1 MSRASDR
8 AYLEHISDAIVKVQA
23 SAAAGEAAFLADP
36 DAFDAALRRLQT
48 VAESTQR
55 LSDELK
61 ARHPEV
67 RWNALAGF
75 RNRIVH
81 AYMDV
86 DPGLIWRFI
95 ESDLDPLKRLADREL
110 GRPDDPK

>member
-1 MSRASDR
+1 
-8 AYLEHISDAIVKVQA
+8 
-23 SAAAGEAAFLADP
+23 
-36 DAFDAALRRLQT
+36 LQT
-48 VAESTQR
+48 IAESTQR

-67 RWNALAGF
+67 SWSALAGF

-95 ESDLDPLKRLADREL
+95 EGDLVPLKRLAESEL
-110 GRPDDPK
+110 GSPEDP